1 VSEEDRRRI
10 PADGP
15 VVVVANHPT
24 GAIEGIGVAAL
35 LDSVRRDVR
44 TLSHVWFGRYPEIA
58 RGMILVDPN
67 AGAREPAGAA
77 VAARE
82 SARWVRRGGL
92 LTVYPA
98 GEVAR
103 FRLRSM
109 GAVDSPWRP
118 GVARILRATRA
129 TVLPVYIDGRN
140 RLPFYLLSMLH
151 RRLGALLLVRE
162 LLAKRG
168 TALSVRIGPPIRF
181 EELPAGGD
189 DQKVTAF
196 LRGAVERLR
205 PQKTASSRSGGRA
218 LGEPVPTA

>member
-1 VSEEDRRRI
+1 MQGILSRLLGLRRLDRLVERAVALRGGSTIFQSLTRIFDLRLQVSEEDRRRI

-98 GEVAR
+98 GEVAVASGR
-103 FRLRSM
+103 GEDPARDA
-109 GAVDSPWRP
+109 GHRP
-118 GVARILRATRA
+118 PR
-129 TVLPVYIDGRN
+129 
-140 RLPFYLLSMLH
+140 LH
-151 RRLGALLLVRE
+151 RRSKPSAV
-162 LLAKRG
+162 
-168 TALSVRIGPPIRF
+168 
-181 EELPAGGD
+181 LPAVDAAPPTG
-189 DQKVTAF
+189 
-196 LRGAVERLR
+196 R
-205 PQKTASSRSGGRA
+205 PAPRA
-218 LGEPVPTA
+218 